1 MLIQILTSSSVL
13 DTHFI
18 LFFPNLFLIVLAVHV
33 PSALGDKLPPNT
45 NYRLAN
51 SGAFL
56 KNYTSG
62 FETSYSERSKTSFNF
77 LCLKPGTKGG
87 RSLPPPQFG

>member
-1 MLIQILTSSSVL
+1 MFIQILTSSSVL

-18 LFFPNLFLIVLAVHV
+18 LFFPNLYLIVLAAHV
-33 PSALGDKLPPNT
+33 PSALGDKLPPNI

-56 KNYTSG
+56 KNETSG

-77 LCLKPGTKGG
+77 LC
-87 RSLPPPQFG
+87 